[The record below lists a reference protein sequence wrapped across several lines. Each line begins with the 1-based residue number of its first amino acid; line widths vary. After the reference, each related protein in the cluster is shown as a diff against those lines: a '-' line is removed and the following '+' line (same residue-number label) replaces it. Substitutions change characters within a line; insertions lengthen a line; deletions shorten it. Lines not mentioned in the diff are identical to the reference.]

1 MRRYDS
7 QECME
12 MKAAIEA
19 PLAINSLTVT
29 LLVVPASLMT
39 FRLQS
44 TRNIGLPTNFVECV
58 TF

>member
-1 MRRYDS
+1 
-7 QECME
+7 

-19 PLAINSLTVT
+19 PLAINFLTVT
-29 LLVVPASLMT
+29 LLVVPTSLMT

-44 TRNIGLPTNFVECV
+44 TINIGLPTNFVECV